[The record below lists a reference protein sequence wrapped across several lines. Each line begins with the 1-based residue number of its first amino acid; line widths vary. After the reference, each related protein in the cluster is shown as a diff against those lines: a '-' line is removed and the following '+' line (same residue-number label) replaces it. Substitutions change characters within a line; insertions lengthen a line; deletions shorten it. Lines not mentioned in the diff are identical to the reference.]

1 MSELSEDVYSGS
13 FVDKGEKPP
22 RVEILR
28 GMRGPNPYFKK
39 GSFGYVVGVNT
50 KGGVYL
56 EDTHRH
62 GESLDMSKPG
72 EAAFLVSKTPTVR
85 GGALWF
91 SAPGLR
97 FTQAPKDPVKAL
109 SDEERVALDIFLAN
123 GNGNRKILVELVPDA
138 SRRGYLKI
146 LATQMKSL
154 RAR

>member
-1 MSELSEDVYSGS
+1 MNELSEDVYSVS
-13 FVDKGEKPP
+13 FVGDGKKPP
-22 RVEILR
+22 RVEILH
-28 GMRGPNPYFKK
+28 GTGGPNPYFKK

-50 KGGVYL
+50 KGGMYL
-56 EDTHRH
+56 TDTH
-62 GESLDMSKPG
+62 GQSNPG
-72 EAAFLVSKTPTVR
+72 EAAFLVSKTPTMR
-85 GGALWF
+85 GGAVWL

-97 FTQAPKDPVKAL
+97 FTQAPKDPLKAL

-123 GNGNRKILVELVPDA
+123 GSGNRKILVELVPDA